1 MQAHALGWKDLPQ
14 GWRGPALLN
23 LTASPEEEEKSPYCP
38 RTVNVFKAAR
48 NLRPWRRERPGV
60 GDPHRDT
67 GVSEAH
73 RPASESTSCHQL
85 PARPPVLLAPVMP
98 SRPLCPNNPQPP
110 ASMSGIRLRLSGSG
124 PCLWEDLTLGGRNAG
139 RKEKLTYRLNAPDC
153 KLSPDKGPGHQAT
166 RRALP
171 NPTA

>member
-1 MQAHALGWKDLPQ
+1 MFLKQHGISGPGGGRGQELGT
-14 GWRGPALLN
+14 
-23 LTASPEEEEKSPYCP
+23 LTGTPVCQ
-38 RTVNVFKAAR
+38 
-48 NLRPWRRERPGV
+48 RP
-60 GDPHRDT
+60 T
-67 GVSEAH
+67 G
-73 RPASESTSCHQL
+73 QL
-85 PARPPVLLAPVMP
+85 PSPPPATSSPPRPVLLAPIMP